1 MSAVLEDEEETE
13 EQRYQRFFGPAESS
27 TEDDE
32 SRTRRKRHRRHR
44 GSPSSEASALLA
56 KLIGEVLAEAKTRP
70 ERETARL
77 ACAAAGSFLAQ
88 IPGAAGAFEG
98 EASREDV
105 LAEGPSATLCVA
117 RGARFTALDELND
130 APPPPVD
137 AGAAWACLVGRP
149 WPVPSE
155 RPARARRYVLAVRRG
170 VVERDADELRRA
182 RETGRQ
188 PAITA
193 LCRCVDAPAAA
204 ASTRRGAGP
213 APGRRRRRRARGT
226 RRSRTSSPSNRC
238 GRSRH
243 DDPRAAALGQHP
255 ACAPLSRRGSDGRR
269 RSGGAANLALG
280 TDEETRVELGLLQRR
295 LCVHGMQ
302 CRQDTTGSPYL
313 MRRSSSLGDEPVV
326 EAEPEG
332 GRMKFAR
339 GRT

>member
-1 MSAVLEDEEETE
+1 MSAVLDEEEEETE

-32 SRTRRKRHRRHR
+32 SDEEEAAPAPRLAIE
-44 GSPSSEASALLA
+44 SEASALLA

-137 AGAAWACLVGRP
+137 ASATWACLVGRP
-149 WPVPSE
+149 WPASE

-170 VVERDADELRRA
+170 VVVSATQASSGALAKPDA
-182 RETGRQ
+182 GRQ
-188 PAITA
+188 LLA
-193 LCRCVDAPAAA
+193 LCRCVDALGRCGVDTSAARVHA
-204 ASTRRGAGP
+204 WVDDAMS
-213 APGRRRRRRARGT
+213 GT
-226 RRSRTSSPSNRC
+226 RDAPVAHLVAVEPL
-238 GRSRH
+238 GH
-243 DDPRAAALGQHP
+243 ADDDALAAALGAGP
-255 ACAPLSRRGSDGRR
+255 
-269 RSGGAANLALG
+269 
-280 TDEETRVELGLLQRR
+280 ELVYRA
-295 LCVHGMQ
+295 
-302 CRQDTTGSPYL
+302 
-313 MRRSSSLGDEPVV
+313 V
-326 EAEPEG
+326 EAE
-332 GRMKFAR
+332 
-339 GRT
+339 